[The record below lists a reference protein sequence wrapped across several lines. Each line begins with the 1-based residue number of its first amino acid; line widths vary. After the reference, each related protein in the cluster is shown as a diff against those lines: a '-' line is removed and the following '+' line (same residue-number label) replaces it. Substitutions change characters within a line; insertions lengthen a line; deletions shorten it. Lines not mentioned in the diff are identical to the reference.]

1 MQKGTINVQTENIFP
16 IIKKFLYSD
25 HDIFLR
31 ELVSN
36 AVDATQK
43 LKALSSL
50 GQAEGEMGDITIE
63 IEADK
68 ENKTL
73 TIRDKGIGMS
83 AEEVDKY
90 INQIAFSSAEEFLEK
105 FKGVDSAS
113 IIGHFGLGFYSSFM
127 VASKV
132 QIITK
137 SYKPDVPAVIW
148 ECDGSTEYT
157 INEIDKT
164 TRGTDIIL
172 HIADDALDF
181 LEENKILELLNK
193 YCKFLPV
200 PIRFGNEKRWET
212 KEEETEVVEGEEKK
226 EPERFEVEY
235 PRIINNINPLWKK
248 SPSDITEE
256 EYKSFYR
263 ELYPNTFE
271 EPLFSIHLNVD
282 YPFNLTGILYFPK
295 ARTTMEVQKEKIH
308 LYCNQVFITDQV
320 EGIVPDFLMLL
331 HGVIDSPDI
340 PLNVS
345 RSYLQSDAN
354 VKKISTHI
362 SKKVADKL
370 EEMFKQNRED
380 FEKKWDDIKIFI
392 QYGMITDEKFY
403 ERAAKFFLF
412 KNIEGK
418 YFTFEEYI
426 NHIETLQKDKNESL
440 IYLYSTN
447 EKAQYTYIQ
456 SAKDKGYDVLL
467 MDGMLDAH
475 FINTIE
481 SKFEKSRFNRVDAD
495 VIDKLIEKDEQMPSK
510 LTEDEQK
517 GLKELFENQVQK
529 EKFSV
534 VAESLSETDLPV
546 MITRSEF
553 MRRWSDMQ
561 ALNGGGS
568 KTFMP
573 GLDSY
578 NIVVNSNHPIMDKII
593 HETEEEQKIT
603 IVKEL
608 IDLALLSQNI
618 LEGEAL
624 DNFIKRSISM
634 IGK

>member
-43 LKALSSL
+43 LKALSSI

-212 KEEETEVVEGEEKK
+212 KEEETTEVVEGEEKK
-226 EPERFEVEY
+226 EPDASRL
-235 PRIINNINPLWKK
+235 NI
-248 SPSDITEE
+248 
-256 EYKSFYR
+256 
-263 ELYPNTFE
+263 
-271 EPLFSIHLNVD
+271 
-282 YPFNLTGILYFPK
+282 
-295 ARTTMEVQKEKIH
+295 
-308 LYCNQVFITDQV
+308 
-320 EGIVPDFLMLL
+320 
-331 HGVIDSPDI
+331 
-340 PLNVS
+340 
-345 RSYLQSDAN
+345 
-354 VKKISTHI
+354 
-362 SKKVADKL
+362 
-370 EEMFKQNRED
+370 
-380 FEKKWDDIKIFI
+380 
-392 QYGMITDEKFY
+392 
-403 ERAAKFFLF
+403 
-412 KNIEGK
+412 
-418 YFTFEEYI
+418 
-426 NHIETLQKDKNESL
+426 
-440 IYLYSTN
+440 
-447 EKAQYTYIQ
+447 
-456 SAKDKGYDVLL
+456 
-467 MDGMLDAH
+467 
-475 FINTIE
+475 
-481 SKFEKSRFNRVDAD
+481 
-495 VIDKLIEKDEQMPSK
+495 
-510 LTEDEQK
+510 
-517 GLKELFENQVQK
+517 
-529 EKFSV
+529 
-534 VAESLSETDLPV
+534 
-546 MITRSEF
+546 
-553 MRRWSDMQ
+553 
-561 ALNGGGS
+561 
-568 KTFMP
+568 P
-573 GLDSY
+573 GLS
-578 NIVVNSNHPIMDKII
+578 IISIRCGKNHPRTLPKRNTMLS
-593 HETEEEQKIT
+593 IT
-603 IVKEL
+603 
-608 IDLALLSQNI
+608 
-618 LEGEAL
+618 
-624 DNFIKRSISM
+624 NFIRIRLKNRCSVSI
-634 IGK
+634 